1 MSDTGLAAWLQRLE
15 ALHPTEIELGL
26 TRVRAVA
33 QRLELLPVAVPTV
46 TIAGTNGKGSTA
58 AALEALLLA
67 AGRRPGVYT
76 SPHLLRYNERI
87 RVAGVEA
94 DDTDIVR
101 AFEQIDAARG
111 EISLTYFEFATL
123 AALWIFRARGADV
136 LVLEVGL
143 GGRLD
148 AVNIVDAS
156 VAVITSIAL
165 DHQGWLGD
173 TRDAIAREKAGI
185 LRRDRPAVIAEPEP
199 PAALGEAVADSGAR
213 GLFLGRDFHCAVD
226 GGHWRARLRAAG
238 KRGGEFVL
246 PPVPVGGVVPANLC
260 AALQALV
267 LLGESPAEL
276 DLLAVLGDVR
286 PPGRRQRR
294 RVAGR
299 DYLLDVAHNPQSVD
313 MLLEYLSLSPCQGR
327 TIALFSA
334 MEDKDIRAMIRP
346 ATGVFDAWFLADQ
359 PDNPRAA
366 KAADIAAMLRE
377 AGESMISVSR
387 NPRQALRRAQSIMAG
402 EDRLV
407 VFGSFFTVAAVLPAL
422 DRELDRGKR

>member
-26 TRVRAVA
+26 ERVRAVA
-33 QRLELLPVAVPTV
+33 ERLALLPVTVPVV

-67 AGRRPGVYT
+67 TGRRPGVYT

-87 RVAGVEA
+87 RVAGMEA
-94 DDTDIVR
+94 SDADIVG
-101 AFEQIDAARG
+101 AFEHIDAARG
-111 EISLTYFEFATL
+111 DISLTYFEFATL
-123 AALWIFRARGADV
+123 AALWLFRAREADV

-173 TRDAIAREKAGI
+173 TLDAIAREKAGI
-185 LRRDRPAVIAEPEP
+185 LRRGRPAVIADPAP

-213 GLFLGRDFHCAVD
+213 ALLLGRDFHCDVGD
-226 GGHWRARLRAAG
+226 GCWRARLCAAG
-238 KRGGEFVL
+238 EGEGHIAL
-246 PPVPVGGVVPANLC
+246 PPVPVSAVVPANLC

-267 LLGESPAEL
+267 LLGEPLGEL
-276 DLLAVLGDVR
+276 DSVAVLGDLQ

-313 MLLEYLSLSPCQGR
+313 MLLEYLSLSPCQGK

-346 ATGVFDAWFLADQ
+346 AAGVFDAWFLADQ

-366 KAADIAAMLRE
+366 KAADIAAMLGE
-377 AGESMISVSR
+377 AGESMISVSK
-387 NPRQALRRAQSIMAG
+387 NPRQALRRAQSVMAG